1 MKLISLNIFGGKHF
15 EPLMEFV
22 RKEAPTTDIFCFQEV
37 FRSKSSRIESRGIR
51 THLYE
56 EFGKVLADFQGFFA
70 AEQDGYDFEGPV
82 DFDIS
87 TGQATFIRKSIRVAS
102 TEEVFVYRA
111 RNTAGNNETIPANML
126 CTRITQGA
134 KAFSVINLHGLA
146 HPPKELAQLEKI
158 PHFLGHRDTPDRLAQ
173 SEKILAFLKKERGLP
188 TGQASAIILCGD
200 FNLRPE
206 TQSFAMLE
214 AGMRNLMREFHV
226 ERTRSRHSLHFGKED
241 FDPLVDYVLVSHD
254 VEAHSLT
261 APDIDIS
268 DHLPL
273 VLEFS

>member
-1 MKLISLNIFGGKHF
+1 MKLISLNVFGGKLYA
-15 EPLMEFV
+15 PLLDFV
-22 RKEAPTTDIFCFQEV
+22 HTEAPTTDIFCFQEV
-37 FRSKSSRIESRGIR
+37 FRSNAAVEMSRGIR

-56 EFGKVLADFQGFFA
+56 EFGAMLPDFQGFFS

-87 TGQATFIRKSIRVAS
+87 TGQATFIRKSIHVAS
-102 TEEVFVYRA
+102 TEEVFVYRT
-111 RNTAGNNETIPANML
+111 RNTAENNETIPANML
-126 CTRITQGA
+126 CTRITQGI
-134 KAFSVINLHGLA
+134 KDFSVINLHGLA
-146 HPPKELAQLEKI
+146 HPPDHLARLEKT
-158 PHFLGHRDTPDRLAQ
+158 PHFLGHRDTPERLAQ
-173 SEKILAFLKKERGLP
+173 SEKILRFLEKERG
-188 TGQASAIILCGD
+188 AKILCGD

-206 TQSFAMLE
+206 TQSFTMLE

-226 ERTRSRHSLHFGKED
+226 ERTRSRRSPHFGKEN

-254 VEAHSLT
+254 VEVQSLT

-273 VLEFS
+273 ILEFS